1 MSAKR
6 FTNALPRSQGPSGAI
21 GNDAG
26 MVALLQAK
34 GFGVGRGIRD
44 TWSRPVAGNAGS
56 GQGRAQALG
65 IQAAAKRSGAG
76 GAKYGNKKTV
86 TPDGVKF
93 DSRAEARRWGHLCMQ
108 LRAGEISDLRRQV
121 PYELVPAVK
130 YSDAS
135 RVKQAIRYV
144 ADFVYVEKGVEV
156 IEDVKGMLTPEFK
169 LKRHLMKALLGL
181 EVRLVK

>member
-1 MSAKR
+1 MNAKR
-6 FTNALPRSQGPSGAI
+6 FTNALPRSQGPSGAT

-26 MVALLQAK
+26 VVALLKAK
-34 GFGVGRGIRD
+34 GLGVGRGIRD
-44 TWSRPVAGNAGS
+44 TWSRPVAGNAGG
-56 GQGRAQALG
+56 GQGRAQAPG
-65 IQAAAKRSGAG
+65 VQAAAKRSAG
-76 GAKYGNKKTV
+76 SGAKYGNKKTV

-93 DSRAEARRWGHLCMQ
+93 DSRAEAGRWGHLCMQ
-108 LRAGEISDLRRQV
+108 LRAGEISELRRQV
-121 PYELVPAVK
+121 AYELVPAVK

-135 RVKQAIRYV
+135 RVKKAIHYV

-156 IEDVKGMLTPEFK
+156 IEDVKGVLTTEFK

>member
-1 MSAKR
+1 MSEKR
-6 FTNALPRSQGPSGAI
+6 FTKALPRSQGPSGAT

-26 MVALLQAK
+26 MVALLKAQ
-34 GFGVGRGIRD
+34 GYGVGRGIRD
-44 TWSRPVAGNAGS
+44 TWSRAVAGNAGS
-56 GQGRAQALG
+56 RAGGTQAPG
-65 IQAAAKRSGAG
+65 VQAAAKRSGAG

-108 LRAGEISDLRRQV
+108 LRAGEITELRRQV
-121 PYELVPAVK
+121 AYELVPAVK
-130 YSDAS
+130 FADAS
-135 RVKQAIRYV
+135 RVKPAIRYV
-144 ADFVYVEKGVEV
+144 ADFVYMEKGVEV
-156 IEDVKGMLTPEFK
+156 IEDVKGVLTTEFK

>member
-1 MSAKR
+1 MSEKR
-6 FTNALPRSQGPSGAI
+6 FTNALPRRQGPSGAA

-26 MVALLQAK
+26 MVALLKAQ
-34 GFGVGRGIRD
+34 GYGVGRGIRD
-44 TWSRPVAGNAGS
+44 TWARPVAGNAGGGAS
-56 GQGRAQALG
+56 RAQAPG
-65 IQAAAKRSGAG
+65 VQATAKRSGAG

-108 LRAGEISDLRRQV
+108 LRAGEISELRRQV
-121 PYELVPAVK
+121 AYELVPAVK

-156 IEDVKGMLTPEFK
+156 IEDVKGMLTTEFK

>member
-1 MSAKR
+1 M
-6 FTNALPRSQGPSGAI
+6 
-21 GNDAG
+21 
-26 MVALLQAK
+26 
-34 GFGVGRGIRD
+34 
-44 TWSRPVAGNAGS
+44 AGNAGS
-56 GQGRAQALG
+56 RASGAQAPG
-65 IQAAAKRSGAG
+65 VQAATKRSGAG

-108 LRAGEISDLRRQV
+108 LRAGEISELRRQV
-121 PYELVPAVK
+121 AYELVPAVK

-135 RVKQAIRYV
+135 RVKPAIRYV
-144 ADFVYVEKGVEV
+144 ADFVYMEEGAEV
-156 IEDVKGMLTPEFK
+156 IEDVKGVLTPEFK

>member
-1 MSAKR
+1 MNAKR
-6 FTNALPRSQGPSGAI
+6 FTNALPKGQGPSGAA
-21 GNDAG
+21 GNDPG
-26 MVALLQAK
+26 MVALLKAQ
-34 GFGVGRGIRD
+34 GYGVGRGIRD
-44 TWSRPVAGNAGS
+44 TWSRAVAGNAGS
-56 GQGRAQALG
+56 GASRAQAPG
-65 IQAAAKRSGAG
+65 VQAAAKRSGAG

-108 LRAGEISDLRRQV
+108 LRAGEISELRRQV
-121 PYELVPAVK
+121 AYELVPAVK
-130 YSDAS
+130 FADAS
-135 RVKQAIRYV
+135 RVKPAIRYV

-156 IEDVKGMLTPEFK
+156 IEDVKGVLTTEFK

>member
-1 MSAKR
+1 MNANRS
-6 FTNALPRSQGPSGAI
+6 TTALPGSQGPSRTA

-26 MVALLQAK
+26 MVALLKAK

-44 TWSRPVAGNAGS
+44 TWARPVAGNAGS
-56 GQGRAQALG
+56 GASRAQAPG
-65 IQAAAKRSGAG
+65 VQAATKRS
-76 GAKYGNKKTV
+76 GAKYGNKKAV

-108 LRAGEISDLRRQV
+108 LRAGEISELRRQV
-121 PYELVPAVK
+121 AYELVPAVK
-130 YSDAS
+130 FADAS
-135 RVKQAIRYV
+135 RVKPAIRYV
-144 ADFVYVEKGVEV
+144 ADFVYVEMGVEV
-156 IEDVKGMLTPEFK
+156 IEDVKGVLTTEFK

>member
-1 MSAKR
+1 MNAKR
-6 FTNALPRSQGPSGAI
+6 FTNALPRSQGPSGAA

-26 MVALLQAK
+26 MVALLKAQ
-34 GFGVGRGIRD
+34 GYGVGRGIRD
-44 TWSRPVAGNAGS
+44 TWSRAVAGNAGS
-56 GQGRAQALG
+56 GAGRAQAPAV
-65 IQAAAKRSGAG
+65 QAAGKRSGAG

-108 LRAGEISDLRRQV
+108 LRAGEISELRRQV
-121 PYELVPAVK
+121 AYELVPAVK

-135 RVKQAIRYV
+135 RVKKAIRYV

-156 IEDVKGMLTPEFK
+156 IEDVKGVLTPEFK

>member
-1 MSAKR
+1 MNAKR
-6 FTNALPRSQGPSGAI
+6 FTNALPRSQGPSGAA

-26 MVALLQAK
+26 MVALLKAQ
-34 GFGVGRGIRD
+34 GLGVGRGIRD
-44 TWSRPVAGNAGS
+44 TWSRAVAGNAGS
-56 GQGRAQALG
+56 RAGGSQAPAV
-65 IQAAAKRSGAG
+65 QAAGKRSGAG

-108 LRAGEISDLRRQV
+108 LRAGEISELRRQV
-121 PYELVPAVK
+121 AYELVPAVK

-135 RVKQAIRYV
+135 RVKKAIHYV

-156 IEDVKGMLTPEFK
+156 IEDVKGVLTPEFK

>member
-1 MSAKR
+1 MNAQR
-6 FTNALPRSQGPSGAI
+6 FTKALPSCKGPSGAA

-26 MVALLQAK
+26 MVALLKAQ
-34 GFGVGRGIRD
+34 GYGVGRGIRD
-44 TWSRPVAGNAGS
+44 TWSRAVAGNAGS
-56 GQGRAQALG
+56 GAGRAQAPG
-65 IQAAAKRSGAG
+65 VQAAAKRSGAG

-121 PYELVPAVK
+121 AYELVPAVK
-130 YSDAS
+130 FADAS
-135 RVKQAIRYV
+135 RVKPAIRYV
-144 ADFVYVEKGVEV
+144 ADFVYMEKGAEV
-156 IEDVKGMLTPEFK
+156 IEDVKGVLTPEFK

>member
-1 MSAKR
+1 MSEKR
-6 FTNALPRSQGPSGAI
+6 FTKALPRSQGPSGAT
-21 GNDAG
+21 GNDPG
-26 MVALLQAK
+26 MVALLKAK

-44 TWSRPVAGNAGS
+44 TWSRAVAGNAGS
-56 GQGRAQALG
+56 GAGRAQAPG
-65 IQAAAKRSGAG
+65 VQAAAKRSGPG